1 MRTSPLRRAGT
12 AALAALA
19 LGMAPLTSAHA
30 EPAPAPDA
38 AALPSA
44 LVEALERDLGITA
57 EEFLERSAIAQDLAA
72 FAQDL
77 RARFPD
83 EFGGAWLDNGVPT
96 IAATTSNLAEEA
108 EEAGFAVTEV
118 SRTETALRAELADLQ
133 RWIDALPEPLD
144 GMFRGAVID
153 LTRNAVVLGLAESEL
168 GSAIDLP
175 GLLDRAGVVLTPA
188 NDVVPGED
196 TIDEQPLT
204 GGSDNPPEGAPEG
217 QDAEQQVPGQQGV
230 ADRDLPPASTTVP
243 PQLEVLGGDAFI
255 AGNATSLRC
264 SLGFNGI
271 TEDGKA
277 VNLTAGHCN
286 PDGPGTTGTPTRFL
300 QGPLAGQV
308 FGSFTE
314 TNMDKVDFAVIT
326 IDDAHQEAFSSAGIR
341 GGGDLRITG
350 TADPVMGMPVCK
362 SGVTTGFSCGVVT
375 ATNLT
380 LQIGP
385 RTLGNAFT
393 SSICALQGDSGGAI
407 ISGTRAVGISSA
419 SDVGDFTSCSAAIE
433 ETSIYGET
441 PLLYATPIND
451 VLARVPGVRLNTE

>member
-12 AALAALA
+12 AALAALV
-19 LGMAPLTSAHA
+19 LGMAPLASAHA
-30 EPAPAPDA
+30 EPAPAPA
-38 AALPSA
+38 ATGLPPALI
-44 LVEALERDLGITA
+44 EALERDLGITA
-57 EEFLERSAIAQDLAA
+57 EEFLERSAIAQDLAT
-72 FAQDL
+72 FAHDL

-96 IAATTSNLAEEA
+96 IAATTSTLADEA
-108 EEAGFAVTEV
+108 KEAGFAVTEV

-133 RWIDALPEPLD
+133 RWIDALPAPLN

-153 LTRNAVVLGLAESEL
+153 LTRNTVVLGLAESEL
-168 GSAIDLP
+168 GAAIELP
-175 GLLDRAGVVLTPA
+175 ELLDRAGVVLTPA
-188 NDVVPGED
+188 NEVVPGED
-196 TIDEQPLT
+196 TIDEQPLA
-204 GGSDNPPEGAPEG
+204 GSGSNKPLQPQPQP
-217 QDAEQQVPGQQGV
+217 QDQDEE
-230 ADRDLPPASTTVP
+230 DLPPASATVVTP
-243 PQLEVLGGDAFI
+243 FEALGGDAFI
-255 AGNATSLRC
+255 AGDATSLRC

-271 TEDGKA
+271 NDDGKA
-277 VNLTAGHCN
+277 INLTAGHCN
-286 PDGPGTTGTPTRFL
+286 PDGPGTSGTPTRFL

-308 FGSFTE
+308 FGRFTA
-314 TNMDKVDFAVIT
+314 TNMDKVDYAVIE

-341 GGGDLRITG
+341 GGGELRITG
-350 TADPVMGMPVCK
+350 TADPVIGMPVCK

-433 ETSIYGET
+433 ETAIYGET

-451 VLARVPGVRLNTE
+451 VLAREPGVRLTTG